1 MVLSNCEFF
10 CFEGEVWVRYADG
23 STSKVT
29 ESDVEIIRALD
40 EKISTFYPEAYATLQ
55 ELYKKSS
62 SNIPYYRFR
71 IVSRFIRCNLSN
83 LDHVPDISADGT
95 MNLESVACPL
105 RGECPYDGI
114 ICRPSFKRS
123 LSTAELRVME
133 LLYRGRS
140 DNEMADALYLSVHT
154 IRTHIRNA
162 LSRLGLHSRGEFLKY
177 ATQNH
182 LFKQHGKI

>member
-10 CFEGEVWVRYADG
+10 CYEGEVWVRYAEG
-23 STSKVT
+23 ATSKVT
-29 ESDVEIIRALD
+29 ESDIDLIRALD

-55 ELYKKSS
+55 ELYKSS
-62 SNIPYYRFR
+62 STNIPYYRFR

-83 LDHVPDISADGT
+83 LDHVPDISPDGT
-95 MNLESVACPL
+95 MNLESVSCPL
-105 RGECPYDGI
+105 RGECRYDGI

-123 LSTAELRVME
+123 LSPAELRVMA
-133 LLYRGRS
+133 LLYRGAS
-140 DNEMADALYLSVHT
+140 DNDMADTLCLSVLT

-177 ATQNH
+177 AAQNN
-182 LFKQHGKI
+182 LFKDHGKI